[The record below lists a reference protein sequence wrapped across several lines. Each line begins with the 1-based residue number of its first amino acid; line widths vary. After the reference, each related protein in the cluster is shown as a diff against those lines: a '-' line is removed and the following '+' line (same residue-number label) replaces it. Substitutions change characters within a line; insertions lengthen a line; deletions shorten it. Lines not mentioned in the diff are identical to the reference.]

1 MQINL
6 ACVRALAVA
15 VLEKREK
22 KEQNKQISGV
32 QKKKN
37 CRCRISQVVTHFC
50 YCRITPL
57 PLCFL
62 QDGDKEERKV
72 NSINIIIL
80 SSLLSHHRLSA
91 MTVSILY
98 HTISLQP

>member
-32 QKKKN
+32 QKKK
-37 CRCRISQVVTHFC
+37 IVDAGF
-50 YCRITPL
+50 
-57 PLCFL
+57 
-62 QDGDKEERKV
+62 
-72 NSINIIIL
+72 
-80 SSLLSHHRLSA
+80 HR
-91 MTVSILY
+91 
-98 HTISLQP
+98 

>member
-1 MQINL
+1 MQINV

-50 YCRITPL
+50 RITPL

-72 NSINIIIL
+72 NSINTIVL